1 MEAVLKDN
9 GFRIE
14 SASASAA
21 LHAAKELSE
30 WMSNPENIP
39 ATVAFSEQ
47 LTTTL
52 QLAIAKHPVNRCER
66 EKVWGS
72 FHKLRCSEA
81 FKAEWE
87 GFLHRSTTIRPDPTF
102 YQYVVGVIF
111 KQILKLHCQIVG
123 SARTQEDCHLSY
135 EDKNAVR
142 YAAGYVPRALAKKLR
157 KSAHPLKEELTLCLF
172 ELVDDADDSHDE
184 SQDWVNMIDRGG
196 LKHVNNTTYMVFA
209 SMELVVRRYIQP
221 KMPAN
226 FKQDTKDHALRDEDV
241 LFYWAMVS
249 ADWEEEESRALL
261 SMIVDLWITIRG
273 FSFASTWMEKYKIA
287 HQKAVQKSKG
297 LRKQLLAPPS
307 SSHS

>member
-1 MEAVLKDN
+1 MLKDS

-47 LTTTL
+47 LTTSL

-172 ELVDDADDSHDE
+172 ELVDDDGDDSHDE

-209 SMELVVRRYIQP
+209 SMELVVRRYIQL

-226 FKQDTKDHALRDEDV
+226 FKQDTKDHVLRDEDV
-241 LFYWAMVS
+241 LSGRDTSAAGRATNWRRLETIISGVS
-249 ADWEEEESRALL
+249 WIETGREAGTYFFL
-261 SMIVDLWITIRG
+261 SA
-273 FSFASTWMEKYKIA
+273 FF
-287 HQKAVQKSKG
+287 
-297 LRKQLLAPPS
+297 LRTPS
-307 SSHS
+307 LNVRPIPTMMYIIIIL